1 MTAERTTRLAP
12 SLVAAFAALLL
23 VACAAVSPA
32 STTDSGVHGM
42 AYGDFTWAGQEPTV
56 AIGPV
61 DPKAVRQSVDD
72 AAAVIGDDR
81 DEDFSI
87 DIVALFKSA
96 DEATRHAAEIQT
108 ILHDAAAWYTDP
120 AHASDLAA
128 LDDPD
133 EAPPMIPPE
142 DAAMRASL
150 LAPGTRGIGWGGGP
164 ANADAAVQTLGPFL
178 FVTGLKSDRWV
189 TTDVPPLH
197 PLAHLLAAEGADV
210 RVEGGLTGEGAVVDV
225 SCAIADQAV
234 GRRLRD
240 DIGDGLVAAAAYNAR
255 PPWIGPPISDR
266 ERLARTTLAR
276 WSGALAS
283 VISDADTVALAQRV
297 AQATTQTER
306 AAALKDFEQR
316 VLSEGARRLEGEVD
330 PEVLALLLAA
340 PTSSDPEADATW
352 RARLG
357 AAMGALPTHDVDGRA
372 VPAWDDSA
380 RLAIFGADR
389 LNGDRL
395 EISSLSFNQFPAGFS
410 SLGAYLADEGCR
422 DLRIG
427 LVGAAP

>member
-1 MTAERTTRLAP
+1 MTASGTPPPARPLMALIATA
-12 SLVAAFAALLL
+12 LVAGCTAIA
-23 VACAAVSPA
+23 PA
-32 STTDSGVHGM
+32 QTADSGVHGL
-42 AYGDFTWAGQEPTV
+42 AYGDFVWAGQGPSV

-61 DPKAVRQSVDD
+61 DPTAVRQGVDD
-72 AAAVIGDDR
+72 AAAAIGNDR
-81 DEDFSI
+81 DADFSI

-96 DEATRHAAEIQT
+96 DEASGHAAEIRT
-108 ILHDAAAWYTDP
+108 ILHDAAAWYANP

-128 LDDPD
+128 LGDP
-133 EAPPMIPPE
+133 EAAPPMIPPE
-142 DAAMRASL
+142 DAAMRANL
-150 LAPGTRGIGWGGGP
+150 LAPGTRGIGWGGDP
-164 ANADAAVQTLGPFL
+164 ADANAAVQTLGPFL
-178 FVTGLKSDRWV
+178 FVTGLKSDRWA

-210 RVEGGLTGEGAVVDV
+210 RVEGGQFGEGAVVDV
-225 SCAIADQAV
+225 SCAIADPAV

-276 WSGALAS
+276 WSGAVAS
-283 VISDADTVALAQRV
+283 AISDADTVALAQRV
-297 AQATTQTER
+297 AQATTTEER
-306 AAALKDFEQR
+306 TAALKDFEQR
-316 VLSEGARRLEGEVD
+316 LLSEGARRVEGDVD

-340 PTSSDPEADATW
+340 PTGSDPKADAAW

-357 AAMGALPTHDVDGRA
+357 AAMGALPTHEVGGVA
-372 VPAWDDSA
+372 APAWDDTS

-395 EISSLSFNQFPAGFS
+395 EISSLSFNQFPAGFP
-410 SLGAYLADEGCR
+410 SLAAYLADEGCG

-427 LVGAAP
+427 LVSAAP